1 MRKTEYSYLVDKY
14 SKLPLKS
21 WCFIPLLF
29 YLHEMALVIGNTSYD
44 ELACTFIKDFQ
55 KQLDE
60 L

>member
-55 KQLDE
+55 K
-60 L
+60 